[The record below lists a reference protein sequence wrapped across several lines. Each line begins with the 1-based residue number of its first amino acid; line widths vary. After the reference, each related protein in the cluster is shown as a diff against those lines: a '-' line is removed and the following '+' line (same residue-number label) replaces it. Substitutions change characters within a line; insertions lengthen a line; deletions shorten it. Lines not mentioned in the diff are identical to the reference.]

1 MTVIQG
7 QLVRG
12 LGKAADFTQIDW
24 VRRQL
29 IEYAGIDPHPGT
41 VNLAL
46 VDDANRLRWRNWRH
60 LPGEVIVPAD
70 AAFCSARCYP
80 VRIEGRIPAAIV
92 LPEIAAY
99 PENKL
104 ELVAALPVRQHLS
117 LDESALLKVELCR
130 PFVAKAVL
138 FDLDGTLIDSVGA
151 YLEVAQIAAQAHG
164 LEVTE
169 QHVRH
174 ALATGTHFWKSV
186 VPKDR
191 DNADAI
197 VKALSAHAM
206 REWPRVLREHG
217 KAFEGID
224 RTLDALRQLGIRLG
238 IVSGAR
244 PEVLDLLRKDGVL
257 DRFDSIVLGTDV
269 SRRKP
274 DPEGIV
280 KCLKEL
286 GVAPDAA
293 VYVGDTPVD
302 IQASRAAGVRAVAVL
317 SGAGDSAM
325 LSAHWPDRLLSSHA
339 RLAEIVEPA

>member
-1 MTVIQG
+1 MTLIQG
-7 QLVRG
+7 RLVRG

-46 VDDANRLRWRNWRH
+46 GDNANRSRWRNWRD
-60 LPGEVIVPAD
+60 LPGHVMVPAD

-80 VRIEGRIPAAIV
+80 ARIAGCIPAAVV

-99 PENKL
+99 PEDKL

-117 LDESALLKVELCR
+117 LDESALLTVELCR
-130 PFVAKAVL
+130 PFAVKAVL

-151 YLEVAQIAAQAHG
+151 YLEVARIAAQPHG

-169 QHVRH
+169 RHVRH
-174 ALATGTHFWKSV
+174 ALATGSNFWKGV
-186 VPKDR
+186 VPQDR
-191 DNADAI
+191 NDADAI
-197 VKALSAHAM
+197 MKALSAHAG

-217 KAFEGID
+217 KAFEGIA
-224 RTLDALRQLGIRLG
+224 RTLDAIERLGIRLG

-244 PEVLDLLRKDGVL
+244 PEVLELLRKDGVL
-257 DRFDSIVLGTDV
+257 DRFDAIVLGADV

-293 VYVGDTPVD
+293 IYVGDTPVD

>member
-12 LGKAADFTQIDW
+12 LGKAADFTRIDW

-41 VNLAL
+41 VNLEL
-46 VDDANRLRWRNWRH
+46 GDEVNRTRWRNWRD
-60 LPGEVIVPAD
+60 LPGHAMVPEG

-80 VRIEGRIPAAIV
+80 VRIEGRIPAAVV
-92 LPEIAAY
+92 LPEVAGY
-99 PENKL
+99 PEDKL
-104 ELVAALPVRQHLS
+104 EFVAALPVREHLS
-117 LDESALLKVELCR
+117 LAEGAVLRVELCR
-130 PFVAKAVL
+130 PFAAKAVL
-138 FDLDGTLIDSVGA
+138 FDVDGTLVDSMGA
-151 YLEVAQIAAQAHG
+151 YLEVARIAAQPHG

-169 QHVRH
+169 RHVRH
-174 ALATGTHFWKSV
+174 SLATGSSFWKGV
-186 VPKDR
+186 VPEDR
-191 DNADAI
+191 HDAEAI
-197 VKALSAHAM
+197 MKALSAHAG

-217 KAFEGID
+217 KVFVGLAQ
-224 RTLDALRQLGIRLG
+224 TLDSIKRLGIRLG

-244 PEVLDLLRKDGVL
+244 PEVLELLRQDGVL
-257 DRFDSIVLGTDV
+257 DRFDSIVLGADV
-269 SRRKP
+269 TRRKP

-286 GVAPDAA
+286 DVAPAA
-293 VYVGDTPVD
+293 AIYVGDTPVD
-302 IQASRAAGVRAVAVL
+302 ILASRAAGVRAVAVL

-325 LSAHWPDRLLSSHA
+325 LSTHGPDRLLSSHA